1 MDHDM
6 GETMSALFAMRAS
19 KEVLPQN
26 LVLNSK
32 IEEMDPFL
40 PSPSGASDGFNQ
52 NDAGGT
58 EDRLQRSRERNRM
71 HARKT
76 RQRKKL
82 QMQTLQLRAN
92 ELKLEQQRL
101 KQIINDRKTANILLD
116 ICSPPPGPP
125 GPSNSQDNSSNS
137 VSKSGAPPMSLQI
150 PPDIKFDADVEKI
163 LRRPNADIPDG
174 KRIMKETA
182 ALVPSHKAKTIRSMS
197 MGEDVGDD
205 FEAEAD
211 IDHQLSGP
219 STPSETA
226 ALTLNGKFPDDGIDY
241 ALLSRDR
248 NKCTPAELDQIR
260 RERNRMHAKRTRDR
274 KKIFVEEMD
283 NVIKVL
289 DAENL
294 KLRALIEQYYPQN
307 TFSMSTQPGALPPP
321 TEQFYIGQRNPGGG
335 KSTTTSTGGGSGSR
349 RKETAVGEKEKPTA
363 STISKQPR
371 PTHGKTTR
379 RNTPVVIETTETS
392 SSSVTSSSTSKSSV
406 VKSTPNP
413 AKRHK
418 PNQQQLNS
426 NSDSNSDSD
435 TMTFNGSSDNGGS
448 EYGATVS
455 EQPDSSVTQSSKGST
470 KGSSNASSSNGSSSS
485 SVASG
490 DEEEGRR

>member
-1 MDHDM
+1 MDHADA
-6 GETMSALFAMRAS
+6 MSALFAMRSS
-19 KEVLPQN
+19 KEIYVAPILEKNDMQEDSY
-26 LVLNSK
+26 VVTGGGGEFDNS
-32 IEEMDPFL
+32 L
-40 PSPSGASDGFNQ
+40 SNSGNV
-52 NDAGGT
+52 

-116 ICSPPPGPP
+116 ICSP
-125 GPSNSQDNSSNS
+125 S
-137 VSKSGAPPMSLQI
+137 PMNKEEGKKEVEVVI
-150 PPDIKFDADVEKI
+150 PVDVKFDADVEKI
-163 LRRPNADIPDG
+163 LKRPNSDIPDG

-197 MGEDVGDD
+197 LGGEDVLDD
-205 FEAEAD
+205 FDTVEPD
-211 IDHQLSGP
+211 NDLP
-219 STPSETA
+219 SSDSA

-307 TFSMSTQPGALPPP
+307 TFSMSTQPAGALPPP
-321 TEQFYIGQRNPGGG
+321 TEQFYIGQRNPGQ
-335 KSTTTSTGGGSGSR
+335 KSSSSSSASNSNRLKGVEGNPGSS
-349 RKETAVGEKEKPTA
+349 KSASAAVAPA
-363 STISKQPR
+363 PR

-379 RNTPVVIETTETS
+379 RNTPAPVAVVIPEKN
-392 SSSVTSSSTSKSSV
+392 STSGASASKAGA
-406 VKSTPNP
+406 TNP

-418 PNQQQLNS
+418 PNTQE
-426 NSDSNSDSD
+426 SDSNSDFD
-435 TMTFNGSSDNGGS
+435 TMTFDGSSENGGS
-448 EYGATVS
+448 ESGYGVTVS
-455 EQPDSSVTQSSKGST
+455 ESNPDSSVTQSSKGSM
-470 KGSSNASSSNGSSSS
+470 KGSSTNGSSNSSSSS

-490 DEEEGRR
+490 DE